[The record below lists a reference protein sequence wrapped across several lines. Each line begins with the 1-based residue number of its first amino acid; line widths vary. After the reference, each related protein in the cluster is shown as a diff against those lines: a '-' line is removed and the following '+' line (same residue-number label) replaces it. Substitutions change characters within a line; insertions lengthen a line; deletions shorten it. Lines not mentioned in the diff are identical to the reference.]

1 VSPNWR
7 SLFRGSRGAVLIL
20 GTLLAQV
27 ALAQVGQTTLLGN
40 VVDASTKKP
49 VADVVVTATSPQ
61 LQGEQVVV
69 TDPSGNYRISQLNA
83 GTYTLRFEKESY
95 RPYSRTGIDLRTEQT
110 IRLNV
115 ELLPETAGAEEIVVV
130 GKPPTVDVGS
140 TTTGATVTAEFA
152 TAIPVARNA
161 RTFEALAQIAPGVQ
175 TDFQGTAI
183 AGATS
188 PENSFLVDGLSTNN
202 TAYGL
207 NGSPITIEFIDQV
220 NIITGGFM
228 PEYGRTTGGAISAFT
243 KSGGNEFHGSVWGTW
258 TPGSLLGPTPVI
270 VTTGATFS
278 NSTQLYNRWDV
289 GATLGGYI
297 IKDKLWFFAG
307 FSPSQV
313 KNQQSRTTN
322 VVNGTATDPAGP
334 VPGSVVNTYSNQT
347 NYQYIGK
354 LTFLLNPDNTFT
366 FAAIGQ
372 QSPSVSFPSLGS
384 DLKTTGPTATDAD
397 ISTSFLD
404 LNLAYKGAFL
414 EKRLLLDITLGYHHE
429 TGIELPTDGS
439 QIDVV
444 QSQQTGAAGV
454 NAFAQRSGGIGTLT
468 PAQFGRPIPTQC
480 LPSTVQPGNAPN
492 PCPINAAQ
500 TYNVGPY
507 YQLFN
512 QTIQNTQ
519 GKAVLTWLA
528 RGLGSHVVK
537 AGFDIANQQ
546 YDNLHGYPG
555 SSGGFLLRGTTG
567 AGTAYLVYRGFG
579 TLEGPDQI
587 NPFNVNSTTRTLSV
601 GGFIQDS
608 WSIMDKVTLN
618 IGLRYDDQT
627 IYASNGSIGLA
638 LPNQWS
644 PRIGVIWDPTYQGRS
659 KIFANFGIYYEN
671 LPLDISARSFF
682 PGEQSVSS
690 NRNVLRTQPLGVGCN
705 PLSDPN
711 YAKNCFNAANGRPSI
726 YLSSNAVWQ
735 VNSGDGT
742 TWPDPNIQPQS
753 SNEFVVG
760 GEYEIFANARLGAS
774 YTRRWLNKI
783 IEDMS
788 NDNANTYFLGNPG
801 YGIASNFPKAVRNY
815 TAITVYFTKNFADLW
830 QAQVSYT
837 YQSLTGND
845 EGLIA
850 SNYGQL
856 DPNITANFDLRRLLA
871 NASGPLPGDIT
882 NTIKVF
888 GSKEFVILPVFSIT
902 LGGAYTGRSGIPVS
916 YTAADPV
923 YGNSVSYVL
932 PRGDAGRLPW
942 INSIDG
948 KLGLNY
954 RISKDVTL
962 NVGLDVF
969 NIFNFEQVQNVDQNY
984 TFEFVLP
991 IQGAG
996 AVPGNAGTPNTLKG
1010 TPSSAKNIDGTT
1022 YVHAEDNANFGHAA
1036 CGGQALNQCTAIPAY
1051 QPPRSWRFSARV
1063 TF

>member
-69 TDPSGNYRISQLNA
+69 SDASGNYRISQLNA

-95 RPYSRTGIDLRTEQT
+95 RPYSRTGIELRTEQT

-152 TAIPVARNA
+152 QAIPLARGA
-161 RTFEALAQIAPGVQ
+161 RTFEALAQVAPGVQ
-175 TDFQGTAI
+175 TDFNGTAI

-188 PENSFLVDGLSTNN
+188 PENSFLVDGMSTNN
-202 TAYGL
+202 TGFGT
-207 NGSPITIEFIDQV
+207 NGSPISLEFIDQV

-258 TPGSLLGPTPVI
+258 TPGSLLGPTPTITVN
-270 VTTGATFS
+270 GATFS
-278 NSTQLYNRWDV
+278 STTELYNRWDV

-297 IKDKLWFFAG
+297 IKDKLWFFVG
-307 FSPSQV
+307 FSPNQV
-313 KNQQSRTTN
+313 KNETIRTTN
-322 VVNGTATDPAGP
+322 VVNGTPTDPVGPIAGTN
-334 VPGSVVNTYSNQT
+334 VNTFATTTQ
-347 NYQYIGK
+347 YQWIGK
-354 LTFLLNPDNTFT
+354 LTFLINPDNTLT
-366 FAAIGQ
+366 FGAIGQ
-372 QSPSVSFPSLGS
+372 QAPAQSFPSLAS
-384 DLKTTGPTATDAD
+384 DLTTGNSPSSTAANL
-397 ISTSFLD
+397 SSSFYD
-404 LNLAYKGAFL
+404 LNLAYKGSFA
-414 EKRLLLDITLGYHHE
+414 EKRLLLDVTLGLHHE
-429 TGIELPTDGS
+429 TAESNPTDGS
-439 QIDVV
+439 TVQVL
-444 QSQQTGAAGV
+444 QSQETGAAGT
-454 NAFAQRSGGIGTLT
+454 NAFEQRSGGIGTLT
-468 PAQFGRPIPTQC
+468 QAQFGRPIPQQC
-480 LPSTVQPGNAPN
+480 LPGTQVPGNAAN

-500 TYNVGPY
+500 PYVIGPFF
-507 YQLFN
+507 QMSN
-512 QTIQNTQ
+512 TTINNYQ

-528 RGLGSHVVK
+528 RGWGSHVVK
-537 AGFDIANQQ
+537 VGLDIADME
-546 YDNLHGYPG
+546 YDILRGY
-555 SSGGFLLRGTTG
+555 SGNTAGFLLRGGTGGTTY
-567 AGTAYLVYRGFG
+567 TVFRGYG
-579 TLEGPDQI
+579 TLTAPDTI
-587 NPFNVNSTTRTLSV
+587 NPFNINSTTRTLSV

-608 WSIMDKVTLN
+608 WAIMDKVTLN

-627 IYASNGSIGLA
+627 IYATNGTVALA

-659 KIFANFGIYYEN
+659 KIFANFGIYFEN

-682 PGEQSVSS
+682 PGEQSVTSV
-690 NRNVLRTQPLGVGCN
+690 RNILRTSPLGTGCN
-705 PLSDPN
+705 PLQDPN
-711 YAKNCFNAANGRPSI
+711 YAKNCFNAVNGRPNFT
-726 YLSSNAVWQ
+726 LSSNAAWA

-742 TWPDPNIQPQS
+742 TYPDPNIQPQS
-753 SNEFVVG
+753 SNEVVVG
-760 GEYEIFANARLGAS
+760 GEYEVLPNARLGAS

-801 YGIASNFPKAVRNY
+801 YGIATNFPKAVRNY
-815 TAITVYFTKNFADLW
+815 TAVTVYFTKNFADLW

-837 YQSLTGND
+837 YQSLVGND

-850 SNYGQL
+850 SNYGQV
-856 DPNITANFDLRRLLA
+856 DPNITANFDLRKLLA
-871 NASGPLPGDIT
+871 NSSGPLPGDIT

-888 GSKEFVILPVFSIT
+888 ASKEFVLMPVLSIT
-902 LGGAYTGRSGIPVS
+902 LGGAYVGRSGIPVS
-916 YTAADPV
+916 YLGADNL
-923 YGNSVSYVL
+923 YGNGVVYIL

-942 INSIDG
+942 INTVDG
-948 KLGLNY
+948 KVGINY
-954 RISKDVTL
+954 RISKDVVL
-962 NVGLDVF
+962 NVGVDVF
-969 NIFNFEQVQNVDQNY
+969 NLFNFEQVLNVDQNY
-984 TFEFVLP
+984 TFATVLP
-991 IQGAG
+991 IIGAG
-996 AVPGNAGTPNTLKG
+996 AVPGSATQPNTLKG
-1010 TPSSAKNIDGTT
+1010 TPSSLRNIDGST
-1022 YVHAEDNANFGHAA
+1022 YTHDEDNTNFGHPA
-1036 CGGQALNQCTAIPAY
+1036 CGAAGCTLAPAY
-1051 QPPRSWRFSARV
+1051 QAPRTWRFSARV